1 MKLKIIS
8 EIENTQKLGSSILN
22 KIKELLIL
30 DPNDT
35 LKIKHETTLK
45 SKIEQKNNDIVK
57 LLDLLERGRLKIDN
71 FRKELDNKKSE
82 NEKLIAVL
90 KSDMGI
96 L

>member
-1 MKLKIIS
+1 MNLKIVS
-8 EIENTQKLGSSILN
+8 ETENNKQLGSSIIN

-57 LLDLLERGRLKIDN
+57 LLDLLEKGRLKIDN
-71 FRKELDNKKSE
+71 IRKELTNKKSE